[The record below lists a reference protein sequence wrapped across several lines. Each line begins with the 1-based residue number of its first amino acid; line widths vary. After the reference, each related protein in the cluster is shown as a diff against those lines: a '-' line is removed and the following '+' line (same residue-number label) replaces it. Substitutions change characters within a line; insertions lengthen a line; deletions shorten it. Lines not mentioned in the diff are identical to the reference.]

1 MNVYF
6 EAFKVLLMII
16 AVVALF
22 VGLFF
27 LIVLFPIMAS
37 VFIVI
42 AVLLFLYFLIVAS
55 MQL

>member
-27 LIVLFPIMAS
+27 LIVLFPMMAS